1 MMGFIM
7 FVVVAVLGLAI
18 AALIFSPLIG
28 LTALLS
34 GRRAFDDEGGYGE
47 DPYDDPAHE
56 EYRSYHWG

>member
-28 LTALLS
+28 LTAFLS
-34 GRRAFDDEGGYGE
+34 GRWAFDDEEAWGE

-56 EYRSYHWG
+56 ENQSYHWG

>member
-28 LTALLS
+28 LTAFFS
-34 GRRAFDDEGGYGE
+34 GRRAFDDEGVYGE

-56 EYRSYHWG
+56 EI